1 MVCRRWCDTSIRLT
15 SSQILKTC
23 GYGCLAETGILGFAF
38 YASWVYLHWREAVQL
53 ERSGASEMERA
64 FGFTGKLFILALI
77 MEGFS
82 MDTFG
87 LPYYWIALGI
97 VVAARRIS
105 QQAITSQSV
114 ETIEELISSTEIL
127 ESDQPA

>member
-1 MVCRRWCDTSIRLT
+1 
-15 SSQILKTC
+15 
-23 GYGCLAETGILGFAF
+23 
-38 YASWVYLHWREAVQL
+38 
-53 ERSGASEMERA
+53 
-64 FGFTGKLFILALI
+64 
-77 MEGFS
+77 

-97 VVAARRIS
+97 VVAAKRIS
-105 QQAITSQSV
+105 QQAITPQNV

>member
-1 MVCRRWCDTSIRLT
+1 
-15 SSQILKTC
+15 
-23 GYGCLAETGILGFAF
+23 
-38 YASWVYLHWREAVQL
+38 
-53 ERSGASEMERA
+53 MERA
-64 FGFTGKLFILALI
+64 LGFTGKLFILALI

-105 QQAITSQSV
+105 QQAITPQSV

>member
-1 MVCRRWCDTSIRLT
+1 
-15 SSQILKTC
+15 
-23 GYGCLAETGILGFAF
+23 
-38 YASWVYLHWREAVQL
+38 
-53 ERSGASEMERA
+53 MERA